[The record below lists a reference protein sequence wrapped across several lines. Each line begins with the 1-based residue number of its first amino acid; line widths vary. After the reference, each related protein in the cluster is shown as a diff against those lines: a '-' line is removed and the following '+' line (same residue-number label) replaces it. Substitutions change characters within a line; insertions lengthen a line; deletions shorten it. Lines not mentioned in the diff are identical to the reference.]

1 MDSDKRLENGG
12 IERQVETLP
21 IGIAS
26 DHGGF
31 ELKKQL
37 IAALECKGYQMLD
50 FGAFKLEPD
59 DDFPDFVVPMV
70 KAVVS
75 HQIIRGIAVCG
86 SGVGACIAANK
97 VPGVRAALITESFSA
112 HQGVEDDDMNVLCLG
127 GRITGFNLALE
138 LVLLFLN
145 ATFKEEERFK
155 RRLGKIN
162 ALEK

>member
-1 MDSDKRLENGG
+1 MVSDKSVENKNTVKL
-12 IERQVETLP
+12 VETLP

-37 IAALECKGYQMLD
+37 IAALEDKGYKVLD
-50 FGAFKLEPD
+50 FGAHRLDPD
-59 DDFPDFVVPMV
+59 DDFPDFVLPMV

-75 HQIIRGIAVCG
+75 HKVFRGIAVCG

-97 VPGVRAALITESFSA
+97 VPGVRAALITDSFSA

-155 RRLGKIN
+155 RRLMKIS

>member
-1 MDSDKRLENGG
+1 MDTENNNKMIPGDNTS
-12 IERQVETLP
+12 EMLP

-31 ELKKQL
+31 DLKKQL
-37 IAALECKGYQMLD
+37 VQALKNKGYYVID
-50 FGAFKLEPD
+50 YGAFEYEPD
-59 DDFPDFVVPMV
+59 DDYPDFVLPLV
-70 KAVVS
+70 KAVVNKKVL
-75 HQIIRGIAVCG
+75 RGIAVCG
-86 SGVGACIAANK
+86 SGVGACITANK

-112 HQGVEDDDMNVLCLG
+112 HQGVEDDDMNVMCLG
-127 GRITGFNLALE
+127 GRITGYNLALE

-145 ATFKEEERFK
+145 ATFKDEERFK